1 MEVYDTANKLAEE
14 IRKSDQYVTFKN
26 IKERLFNDPQM
37 KNKIM
42 EFENLKQ
49 ELQLM
54 EVKQQNK
61 EEIDENDKKVKLIK
75 LYNGLV
81 EDKDIKAF
89 FDAEIAFNQMMIDLN
104 KIIGDSIKDVLFN
117 GQKFWRYK

>member
-14 IRKSDQYVTFKN
+14 IN
-26 IKERLFNDPQM
+26 
-37 KNKIM
+37 
-42 EFENLKQ
+42 
-49 ELQLM
+49 
-54 EVKQQNK
+54 
-61 EEIDENDKKVKLIK
+61 ENDKKVKLIK

-81 EDKDIKAF
+81 EDKDIKAY

-117 GQKFWRYK
+117 G

>member
-14 IRKSDQYVTFKN
+14 IRTSDQYITYKN
-26 IKERLFNDPQM
+26 IKDRLFNDPQM

-81 EDKDIKAF
+81 EDKDVKAY
-89 FDAEIAFNQMMIDLN
+89 FDAEIAFNQMMIDIN

-117 GQKFWRYK
+117 G

>member
-14 IRKSDQYVTFKN
+14 IRKSDQYLTFKN
-26 IKERLFNDPQM
+26 IKDRLFNDPQM
-37 KNKIM
+37 KSKI
-42 EFENLKQ
+42 
-49 ELQLM
+49 M

-61 EEIDENDKKVKLIK
+61 EEINENDKKVKLIK

-81 EDKDIKAF
+81 EDKDIKAY

-117 GQKFWRYK
+117 G

>member
-14 IRKSDQYVTFKN
+14 IKTSDQYITFKN
-26 IKERLFNDPQM
+26 IKDRLFNDPQM

-61 EEIDENDKKVKLIK
+61 EEIDENDKKIKLIK
-75 LYNGLV
+75 LYNG
-81 EDKDIKAF
+81 
-89 FDAEIAFNQMMIDLN
+89 
-104 KIIGDSIKDVLFN
+104 
-117 GQKFWRYK
+117 WRE